1 LGAWGLASSRIDGDY
16 PTMFTVVAGFIL
28 LWPLSG
34 YFLTEKAV
42 ERTRERDGPTKGETG
57 LGKSYYYL
65 FAACL
70 IASVAGF
77 VVLMGRSI
85 LMEDLEFKAF
95 DVSVTGAVSGLV
107 SMPLPSLIGWL
118 SDRMDR
124 KRFLY
129 LGYLVGVISLAILT
143 VSADLWHFVVVLALQ
158 AIFLGAYTT
167 IGNALVTDLLPQE
180 SLGRGLALF
189 GTTTWIG
196 GILGF
201 SGTGYAL
208 KAIGATPTF
217 ILGMC
222 LPLIAMAIL
231 IPVRSR
237 REVS

>member
-1 LGAWGLASSRIDGDY
+1 
-16 PTMFTVVAGFIL
+16 
-28 LWPLSG
+28 
-34 YFLTEKAV
+34 
-42 ERTRERDGPTKGETG
+42 
-57 LGKSYYYL
+57 
-65 FAACL
+65 
-70 IASVAGF
+70 
-77 VVLMGRSI
+77 
-85 LMEDLEFKAF
+85 MEDLEFKAF